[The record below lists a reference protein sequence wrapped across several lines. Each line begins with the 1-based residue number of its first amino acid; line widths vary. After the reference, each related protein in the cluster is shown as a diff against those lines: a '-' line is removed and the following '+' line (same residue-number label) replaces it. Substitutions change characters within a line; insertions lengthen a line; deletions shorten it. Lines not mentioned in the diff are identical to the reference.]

1 MIHPTAEVSP
11 RARIGPRTRV
21 WNYTQVR
28 DEASVGD
35 ECIIGRNVYVD
46 EGVVI
51 GNRVKVQN
59 NALLYRGVSLE
70 DGVFVGPAATFTNDR
85 HPRAINA
92 DGSLQGPD
100 DWVIT
105 PTTVRY
111 GASVGAGAVIVC
123 GVEIG
128 RFALVGAGAV
138 VTRDVPDH
146 GLVVGNP
153 AALVGFV
160 CVCARRLRPA
170 ERPERRPVLRCATCH
185 LDYDAARPRF
195 ETARPT
201 AADASAPD

>member
-21 WNYTQVR
+21 WNYTQIR

-46 EGVVI
+46 EGVVV

-59 NALLYRGVSLE
+59 NVLLYRGVRLE

-100 DWVIT
+100 DWTIT
-105 PTTVRY
+105 PTTVRH
-111 GASVGAGAVIVC
+111 GASVRRRCDRLRRRDRSVRAG
-123 GVEIG
+123 GGG
-128 RFALVGAGAV
+128 RGGDARRPGPR
-138 VTRDVPDH
+138 TRGRQP
-146 GLVVGNP
+146 GEPGR
-153 AALVGFV
+153 FV

-170 ERPERRPVLRCATCH
+170 ERPDRRAVLRCAACH
-185 LDYDAARPRF
+185 LDYDATRPCF
-195 ETARPT
+195 ETARPA
-201 AADASAPD
+201 AADASAPG